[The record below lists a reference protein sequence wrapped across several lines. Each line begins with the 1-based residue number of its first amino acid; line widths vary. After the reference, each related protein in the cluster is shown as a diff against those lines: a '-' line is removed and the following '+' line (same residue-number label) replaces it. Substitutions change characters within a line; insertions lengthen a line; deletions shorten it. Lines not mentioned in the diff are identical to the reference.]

1 MYTDEYVRETLSA
14 TRDSVARWV
23 QDVALKKSDKRHF
36 ETWDWPHCCKTVG
49 LSREW
54 SRAIFQHHLDMVS
67 VIKASGRQRGAAAE
81 PPVTTQPSFESQQL
95 GASSQEEEEEEK
107 EHKNGKA
114 NKAPQH
120 AKKQAKNRSHKNGK
134 GAEDYHNE
142 PSGEGE
148 DESKEEESAA
158 AAAAVS
164 SNARGRPTRHAAAAA
179 ANKIAA
185 NGPLG
190 TESPTRKSISN
201 SVS

>member
-1 MYTDEYVRETLSA
+1 M
-14 TRDSVARWV
+14 
-23 QDVALKKSDKRHF
+23 ALKTFNKRQP
-36 ETWDWPHCCKTVG
+36 ETWDWPQCCKKVG
-49 LSREW
+49 LSPEW
-54 SRAIFQHHLDMVS
+54 YRVMFQHHMVS
-67 VIKASGRQRGAAAE
+67 VTRASGRQRGAAAE

-95 GASSQEEEEEEK
+95 GASWQEEEEGERRPPR
-107 EHKNGKA
+107 A
-114 NKAPQH
+114 AQH